1 MFPLTTDTF
10 CTGAY
15 FFDRRSRS
23 FRRIRTHPFPLCD
36 ENLLFAYGRSRI
48 RSRLRW
54 SSSRANCL
62 MADGLSSLAIRRF
75 DRAEIFAL
83 AADDDDAPAS
93 QIGGLLGIGALGHGG
108 QITAA

>member
-1 MFPLTTDTF
+1 MYPLTTDTF

-36 ENLLFAYGRSRI
+36 ENLFFAYGRSRI

-54 SSSRANCL
+54 SSSTANCL
-62 MADGLSSLAIRRF
+62 MATDSALSRSGASTEPRYSPLLRVMMTRQLRGGFLGLVRL
-75 DRAEIFAL
+75 D
-83 AADDDDAPAS
+83 
-93 QIGGLLGIGALGHGG
+93 
-108 QITAA
+108 TAAT

>member
-1 MFPLTTDTF
+1 MYPLTTDTF

-36 ENLLFAYGRSRI
+36 EGLFFAYGRSRI

-54 SSSRANCL
+54 SSSKANCL
-62 MADGLSSLAIRRF
+62 MATASLAIRRF
-75 DRAEIFAL
+75 DRTDMFAL
-83 AADDDDAPAS
+83 AADDDDAPAPKL
-93 QIGGLLGIGALGHGG
+93 GGGRFPCALHRY
-108 QITAA
+108 